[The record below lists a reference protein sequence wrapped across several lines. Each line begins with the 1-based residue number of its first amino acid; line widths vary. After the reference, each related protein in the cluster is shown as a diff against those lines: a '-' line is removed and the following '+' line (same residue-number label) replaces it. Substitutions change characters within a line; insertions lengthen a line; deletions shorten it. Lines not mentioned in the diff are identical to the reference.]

1 MGDFITA
8 LTAGITP
15 ATLWGALTAAAGI
28 IITAVI
34 FSFGYHVVKK
44 ALKGLGK
51 GKTNA

>member
-1 MGDFITA
+1 MDGFITA
-8 LTAGITP
+8 LTAGISP